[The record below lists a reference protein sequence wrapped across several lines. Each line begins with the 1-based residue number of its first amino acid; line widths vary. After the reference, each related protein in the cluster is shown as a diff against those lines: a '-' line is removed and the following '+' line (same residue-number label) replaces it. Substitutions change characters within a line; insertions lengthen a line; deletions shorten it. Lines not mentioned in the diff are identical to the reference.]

1 MSQPDVFSV
10 HVSRDKK
17 RKYSMMRFNVPVDL
31 SEWNKKDIEIERDM
45 SKKRNY
51 DLRCVTTY
59 VAKMLNR
66 GKLPSDLFSRIT
78 C

>member
-1 MSQPDVFSV
+1 
-10 HVSRDKK
+10 
-17 RKYSMMRFNVPVDL
+17 MMRFNVPVDL

-59 VAKMLNR
+59 GLKFWIGGSYQVIFFHGSL
-66 GKLPSDLFSRIT
+66 GKIKQSDP
-78 C
+78 